1 LELLPGFGPGTSS
14 LPIDS
19 TAFRVVPVQ
28 QPENRLKPCIS
39 MVQAVSLCRFVH
51 RKTIGFQPETAD
63 LLENLLEKPE
73 GKESWPLPVF
83 MLNTMEEWDK
93 WLRRCYFS

>member
-1 LELLPGFGPGTSS
+1 
-14 LPIDS
+14 
-19 TAFRVVPVQ
+19 
-28 QPENRLKPCIS
+28 

-51 RKTIGFQPETAD
+51 RKTVGFQPETAD

-93 WLRRCYFS
+93 